1 MKGKKEIQ
9 LANFNCTFG
18 TVEENASPMLKYF
31 TEIIY
36 PAFKRKKKYRKT
48 FFFEDIKLGENK
60 KIGYYLYGKIIKDT
74 TLEITSRY
82 DWENNTLVDTD
93 EKYRSSPFSEFIL
106 MLNNHRLLFIPG
118 SKGHPRLSSLK
129 TLLKYNI
136 ERVIKEHNKKSLPEE
151 ELPEIYSFDII
162 EIPKKTDVFKQ
173 IEMFEEIK
181 SFSLE
186 FIKLNPEPLSGI
198 LQNIDSIRERCGSNS
213 SKYTMKNPTEKKVI
227 AEIIQE
233 SNGLASFSMEAR
245 KKDESEVREYK
256 NDNFKVTRELIF
268 PEHETLENNI
278 NLAINDSF
286 NDPRINDAK
295 RAEKKLYEIVVEK
308 IKTFIF

>member
-18 TVEENASPMLKYF
+18 TVEEKASPMLEYF
-31 TEIIY
+31 IEIIY
-36 PAFKRKKKYRKT
+36 PAFKRKKQYGV
-48 FFFEDIKLGENK
+48 FFFDEIIIGENK

-74 TLEITSRY
+74 TLEVKSRY
-82 DWENNTLVDTD
+82 DWDKEKLVDTD

-118 SKGHPRLSSLK
+118 TKGHPRLSSLK
-129 TLLKYNI
+129 TLLKNNI
-136 ERVIKEHNKKSLPEE
+136 KKVTKEHNKKSLPEE
-151 ELPEIYSFDII
+151 ELPPIYSFDII
-162 EIPKKTDVFKQ
+162 EIPKKTNVLKD

-186 FIKLNPEPLSGI
+186 FMKLNHEPLAGM
-198 LQNIDSIRERCGSNS
+198 LQNIDSIREKCGSKS

-233 SNGLASFSMEAR
+233 SDGLANFSMVAR
-245 KKDESEVREYK
+245 KKEDIESIEYK
-256 NDNFKVTRELIF
+256 NDNFKEVRELLL

-278 NLAINDSF
+278 NLAIDDSF
-286 NDPRINDAK
+286 NDPRINSAK
-295 RAEKKLYEIVVEK
+295 KAEKSLYERAIEK
-308 IKTFIF
+308 IKTLIL